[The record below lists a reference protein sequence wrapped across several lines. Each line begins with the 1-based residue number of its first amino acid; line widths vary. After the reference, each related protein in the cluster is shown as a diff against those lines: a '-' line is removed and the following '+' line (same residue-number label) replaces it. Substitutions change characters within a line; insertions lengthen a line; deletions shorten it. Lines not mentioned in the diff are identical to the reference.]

1 VEEEYIQKPRIQETE
16 YKKKGEEIGSRS
28 DGVLE

>member
-1 VEEEYIQKPRIQETE
+1 VEEEYIQKPRIQERA
-16 YKKKGEEIGSRS
+16 YKKAGEEIGSRS

>member
-1 VEEEYIQKPRIQETE
+1 VEEEYIQKPKIQETA
-16 YKKKGEEIGSRS
+16 YKKTGEKIGSRS